1 LLSGSPCQT
10 GCVHQ
15 VYSCDDRVAIGC
27 RRRAPGTQKR
37 RLRYDFRVVAG
48 RTIDLRQL
56 DPLPGFWHLQ

>member
-1 LLSGSPCQT
+1 LKKILPGHDCLLSGSPCQT

-37 RLRYDFRVVAG
+37 RLRYDFRVESG
-48 RTIDLRQL
+48 RT
-56 DPLPGFWHLQ
+56 G